1 MEKIII
7 LGGGGHAESLVDA
20 IESQRKYEVAGYVVN
35 ETADV
40 KTDRRYPIIGTDDDL
55 EKIFQNGIRN
65 AALGI
70 GYLGRSSVREKLW
83 DILKRIGYC
92 LPVICDP
99 SAILARDV
107 KLEEGCFV
115 GKRAVLNA
123 RASIGKGCII
133 NTGAIVEHDCCV
145 DEFSH
150 ISVGTVL
157 CGGVKVGKAAFIG
170 ANATIIQEVNIGMN
184 AIIGAGSVVVGNVPD
199 NSRVVGLGGMNH

>member
-1 MEKIII
+1 MEKIIV

-20 IESQRKYEVAGYVVN
+20 IESQRKYEVAGYVIN
-35 ETADV
+35 EKADIKTAR
-40 KTDRRYPIIGTDDDL
+40 KYPIIGTDDDL

-83 DILKRIGYC
+83 NILKRIGYY

-107 KLEEGCFV
+107 KLGEGSFV
-115 GKRAVLNA
+115 GKRTVLNA
-123 RASIGKGCII
+123 RVSIGKGCII

-145 DEFSH
+145 NEFSH
-150 ISVGTVL
+150 ISVGAIL
-157 CGGVKVGKAAFIG
+157 CGGVKVGKAAFVG
-170 ANATIIQEVNIGMN
+170 ANSTIIQEVNIGMN
-184 AIIGAGSVVVGNVPD
+184 TIIGAGSVVVGNVPD
-199 NSRVVGLGGMNH
+199 NSRVVGLGGV